1 MKNISLCFYQFSVFK
16 TVKKNGKETEVS
28 VCLDDINGES
38 IANCVYTFLRR
49 NVDKYEDD
57 KEKEKVYKPDS
68 AEVKTASIN
77 NHFYFGA
84 LHAIIKSGDYGIEVE
99 IVDPETGEKTHTQAK
114 KEAGVM
120 PFGFSIY
127 YSKISREGILISQ
140 TFGNRGM
147 FSHLK
152 GILEDSVR
160 LFMPNASVIVK
171 CVVPDIYFQNLMNS
185 KEMQSIVV
193 ETKKKTTKDLD
204 EQCPLVDY
212 ESREHVYKK
221 PIFKIGYKEKLI
233 NLFTK
238 REPLAIINGL
248 VDPDEA
254 VENVK
259 INFKSNS
266 RYKTV
271 NYLTYFSLKVAED
284 ITGSVKTNIETGHP
298 QKESLFEQMDK
309 KAIFY
314 MEDLNIIMPKSSH
327 ESIDYIGDSF
337 FYLKSDEV
345 VEKNVSA
352 VKS

>member
-1 MKNISLCFYQFSVFK
+1 
-16 TVKKNGKETEVS
+16 
-28 VCLDDINGES
+28 
-38 IANCVYTFLRR
+38 
-49 NVDKYEDD
+49 
-57 KEKEKVYKPDS
+57 
-68 AEVKTASIN
+68 
-77 NHFYFGA
+77 
-84 LHAIIKSGDYGIEVE
+84 
-99 IVDPETGEKTHTQAK
+99 
-114 KEAGVM
+114 
-120 PFGFSIY
+120 
-127 YSKISREGILISQ
+127 
-140 TFGNRGM
+140 
-147 FSHLK
+147 
-152 GILEDSVR
+152 
-160 LFMPNASVIVK
+160 
-171 CVVPDIYFQNLMNS
+171 
-185 KEMQSIVV
+185 MQSIVV

-314 MEDLNIIMPKSSH
+314 MEDLNIITPKSSH